1 MHWRNK
7 MSFQSLVP
15 QVKKLEPK
23 VLKNVAFIACTS
35 IEKLKPAG
43 AFEKGNVMSTVSA
56 VGEN

>member
-1 MHWRNK
+1 

-23 VLKNVAFIACTS
+23 VLKNVAFIAYTS